1 MDRRRWTTVPLAM
14 AFALIAACGGGGG
27 EEDGAAG
34 DENVPKAPTS
44 TASPLPAL
52 EAGTTMAALQQKG
65 KIVVG
70 TKFDQRGFG
79 LKNAVSGQIEGFD
92 VEIAKLL
99 AEAIFGEEADV
110 SSKIE
115 FVEAVSK
122 NREPFIEAGT
132 VDLVVATYS
141 ITDARKQKV
150 AFAGPYFVA
159 GQDIIVRTEED
170 AIGGVEDLNGRK
182 VCSVQGS
189 TSLATVKEKAPR
201 ADLSIT
207 FDQYSKCAEALR
219 SKRVDAVTTDD
230 TILAGIVKES
240 EGAFKLVGKPF
251 TREPY
256 GIGLKRGDDAFR
268 EFINDRLEA
277 IYESGRWKAA
287 FEATLGEIGIPTPEP
302 SAVDRY
308 IDSGEPAPQGSTTT
322 TS

>member
-1 MDRRRWTTVPLAM
+1 STV
-14 AFALIAACGGGGG
+14 
-27 EEDGAAG
+27 
-34 DENVPKAPTS
+34 S
-44 TASPLPAL
+44 SLPAF
-52 EAGTTMAALQQKG
+52 EAGTTMAAIQQKG

-79 LKNAVSGQIEGFD
+79 LKNAVGGQVEGFD

-99 AEAIFGEEADV
+99 VEGIFGEGADV

-115 FVEAVSK
+115 FVEALSK

-159 GQDIIVRTEED
+159 GQDIIVRTEEEK
-170 AIGGVEDLNGRK
+170 IGGVEDLNGRK

-207 FDQYSKCAEALR
+207 FDQYSKCAEAL
-219 SKRVDAVTTDD
+219 SAKRVDAVTTDD
-230 TILAGIVKES
+230 TILAGIVKDS

-256 GIGLKRGDDAFR
+256 GIGLKRGDDSFR
-268 EFINDRLEA
+268 DFLNERLEA
-277 IYESGRWKAA
+277 IYEGGQWTAA
-287 FEATLGEIGIPTPEP
+287 FEATLGEIGIATPQP
-302 SAVDRY
+302 PAVDRY
-308 IDSGEPAPQGSTTT
+308 IADSGEPAQETTPT